1 MLDLDECVAFKI
13 VELYLVRHG
22 TNISANSDKEKI
34 AADIINKLSDV
45 LEVYYIERYTMLE
58 AAESL
63 VRIASNSYDQK

>member
-1 MLDLDECVAFKI
+1 MDLDECVAFKI

-34 AADIINKLSDV
+34 AADIMSKMSDV
-45 LEVYYIERYTMLE
+45 QEVYYIERYTMLE

-63 VRIASNSYDQK
+63 VRIASNSYDPK